1 MRAKKSLKNLI
12 FNIFQ
17 QIVGTITGFILPPLI
32 ISTFGSSI
40 NGLVSTIKQFVQY
53 AQLTGSGI
61 ASASTYA
68 MYKPIADKDHS
79 TLSGIFAACK
89 KSFIK
94 AGNIVSIIIL
104 LVALIYP
111 YFVQEEVNAYIVIA
125 LILII
130 GACGISEFY
139 FIGKYQALL
148 SADQKNYMVAI
159 AQTLG
164 NILNIIITIVLIKLN
179 VSIIFVQ
186 LGATIVY
193 LTRVFILTWYFKKN
207 YSYIDKT
214 SAPLMDKISQRKDA
228 IIHEVTAL
236 VVNTSSTILVSL
248 MLGLESASVYSV
260 YLLVFSGLNVICS
273 IVSNGI
279 YASFGDVVAKGEKDV
294 LKRSYDIFEWGY
306 LLLIFIVYTITYFM
320 IIPFIQIYTKNIADI
335 NYVYPTFA
343 ALFVIL
349 GLINNVKIPSRTM
362 VIASGHFRETKKYSW
377 IEMILNL
384 VFQIIFIP
392 IFGLYGVLIGCLVS
406 AIYRAFNFIWYT
418 NKKILDISHKTILKR
433 IIIYT
438 ITALLLIFSVN
449 SLINVNVDNYL
460 NWIMYALLIS
470 LIVGLVYVLI
480 GIIFDKKT
488 FKETTKVIKSVFN
501 K

>member
-12 FNIFQ
+12 FNVFQ

-32 ISTFGSSI
+32 ISNFGSSI

-68 MYKPIADKDHS
+68 MYKPIAEKDHK

-104 LVALIYP
+104 LVALTYP
-111 YFVQEEVNAYIVIA
+111 YFVQEEVNTYIVIA
-125 LILII
+125 LIVII
-130 GACGISEFY
+130 GICGISEFY

-164 NILNIIITIVLIKLN
+164 NIFNIIITVILIKLN
-179 VSIIFVQ
+179 VSIVFVQ
-186 LGATIVY
+186 LGATVVY
-193 LTRVFILTWYFKKN
+193 LTRVLLLTWYFKKN
-207 YSYIDKT
+207 YGYINEK
-214 SAPLMDKISQRKDA
+214 AEALMDQISQRKDA

-248 MLGLESASVYSV
+248 MLGLKSASIYSV

-279 YASFGDVVAKGEKDV
+279 YASFGDVVAKNEKQV
-294 LKRSYDIFEWGY
+294 LRNAYDIFEWGY
-306 LLLIFIVYTITYFM
+306 LLLIFIVYSITYFM
-320 IIPFIQIYTKNIADI
+320 IIPFIQVYTQGIADI
-335 NYVYPTFA
+335 NYVYPAFA
-343 ALFVIL
+343 ALFVLL

-362 VIASGHFRETKKYSW
+362 VIASGHFKETKKYSW

-384 VFQIIFIP
+384 VF
-392 IFGLYGVLIGCLVS
+392 
-406 AIYRAFNFIWYT
+406 
-418 NKKILDISHKTILKR
+418 
-433 IIIYT
+433 
-438 ITALLLIFSVN
+438 
-449 SLINVNVDNYL
+449 
-460 NWIMYALLIS
+460 
-470 LIVGLVYVLI
+470 
-480 GIIFDKKT
+480 
-488 FKETTKVIKSVFN
+488 
-501 K
+501 